1 MIRGIGTSKG
11 IGIGHA
17 LIIDEPQIEA
27 KTEIVSDTAA
37 ELRRY
42 ENVKKKFIADTQNI
56 IEELK
61 KKLKKNDKTSLVLQN
76 QIYLIED
83 IEMNQQITGFIENE
97 HLCADAAVDRTC
109 SLYADIF
116 ASLDSEVMNQRVADI
131 EDLKHRILSMLS
143 GNVTVDLSNL
153 EPDTII
159 VAKQLHPSVTA
170 AMDTKHVVGIIA
182 EKGGETSH
190 AAILARALEIPAVL
204 SVKDAC
210 SKIADNESVIVD
222 GEYGEV
228 FLKPIEKTVQ
238 IYTKKKKEYQKKV
251 KELKKYIDR
260 ETVTSDGYKV
270 CLAAN
275 IGNEDDAVKGMKS
288 GAEGVG
294 LFRTE
299 FLFMNGVSMPDEEKQ
314 FEAYKKAAIVLKGKT
329 LTIRTLDVGGDKNIP
344 YMGLA
349 KETNPFLGY
358 RAIRFCL
365 GRVDV
370 FTTQLRAI
378 LRVSINVEEALSVW
392 EDKLEKV
399 FPTKVSKETT
409 SIETKLFNAENVHV
423 CKNKVAKPTV
433 FIPVFP
439 GTNCEYDS
447 TKAFERAG
455 ADVIVKVFKNLDA
468 AGIRESVDEFEKAI
482 AQSQIIMFPG
492 GFSAGDEPDGSAKFF
507 ATAFRNAKM
516 KEAVEKLLNERDGLA
531 LGICNGFQALI
542 KLGLVP
548 NGAIT
553 GQNEQSPTLTFNTIN
568 RHISKMVYTKVVSN
582 LSPWLAGAEL
592 GGVYCNPASHGEGR
606 FVAPKEW
613 LDKLFANGQV
623 ATQYCDING
632 NISMDEEW
640 NVNGSYMAIEGITSP
655 DGRCLGKM
663 AHSERRGDGVA
674 INIYGEQDLR
684 IFESGVAYFK

>member
-1 MIRGIGTSKG
+1 MIRGIGTSRG

-83 IEMNQQITGFIENE
+83 IEMNQQITGFIEIE

-159 VAKQLHPSVTA
+159 VAKQLHPSVTV

-378 LRVSINVEEALSVW
+378 LRASAFGKVRIMIPLVTSLEEVLRVKTLLKKVKESL
-392 EDKLEKV
+392 DKQK
-399 FPTKVSKETT
+399 
-409 SIETKLFNAENVHV
+409 
-423 CKNKVAKPTV
+423 
-433 FIPVFP
+433 IP
-439 GTNCEYDS
+439 YD
-447 TKAFERAG
+447 K
-455 ADVIVKVFKNLDA
+455 D
-468 AGIRESVDEFEKAI
+468 
-482 AQSQIIMFPG
+482 
-492 GFSAGDEPDGSAKFF
+492 
-507 ATAFRNAKM
+507 
-516 KEAVEKLLNERDGLA
+516 
-531 LGICNGFQALI
+531 I
-542 KLGLVP
+542 KLGIMIETPAAAL
-548 NGAIT
+548 
-553 GQNEQSPTLTFNTIN
+553 
-568 RHISKMVYTKVVSN
+568 ISD
-582 LSPWLAGAEL
+582 LLA
-592 GGVYCNPASHGEGR
+592 
-606 FVAPKEW
+606 KEVDFFSIGTND
-613 LDKLFANGQV
+613 L
-623 ATQYCDING
+623 TQYTMAVDRG
-632 NISMDEEW
+632 NE
-640 NVNGSYMAIEGITSP
+640 NVAYLYSVFHPS
-655 DGRCLGKM
+655 
-663 AHSERRGDGVA
+663 V
-674 INIYGEQDLR
+674 LR
-684 IFESGVAYFK
+684 IIKYIIENAKKAGIEAGMCGEAAGNPCMIPLLLSFGLDEFSVSPSNVLETRKNIASWSIREADEVTTSVMAMCTEKEVANYLSDYIAAKEQRSGFASQTRRTNPLLA